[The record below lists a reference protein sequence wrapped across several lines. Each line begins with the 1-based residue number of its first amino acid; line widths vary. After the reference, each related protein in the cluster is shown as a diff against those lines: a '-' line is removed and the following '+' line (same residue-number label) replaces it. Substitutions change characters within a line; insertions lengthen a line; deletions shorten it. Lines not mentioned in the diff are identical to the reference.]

1 MQKIIFLYGP
11 SCSGKSKISEEILKN
26 ENFFHVHHDR
36 IKWFIS
42 DYHRDNKIHRSLIA
56 EIMMSLIKQ
65 SFDKGFSILIE
76 GLSLDLFEE
85 VNQKYKAQAR
95 VIPIYVIASKEVLEK
110 RFLERVESAKNS
122 NRKISNLS
130 LDVFW
135 QVYEKFSQ
143 KLGYGETIDTSEISV
158 AETLEEV
165 NSYIN

>member
-1 MQKIIFLYGP
+1 
-11 SCSGKSKISEEILKN
+11 
-26 ENFFHVHHDR
+26 
-36 IKWFIS
+36 
-42 DYHRDNKIHRSLIA
+42 
-56 EIMMSLIKQ
+56 MSLIKQ

-95 VIPIYVIASKEVLEK
+95 VIPIHVIASKEVLEK

-158 AETLEEV
+158 AETLEKV